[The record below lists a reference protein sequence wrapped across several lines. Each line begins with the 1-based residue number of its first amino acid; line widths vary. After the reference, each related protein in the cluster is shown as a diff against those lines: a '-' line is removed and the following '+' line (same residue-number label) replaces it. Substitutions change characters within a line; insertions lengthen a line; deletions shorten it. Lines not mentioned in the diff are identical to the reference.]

1 LEFTQTLFLA
11 YAASLPLVTLVGVG
25 RGLLGIARSV
35 RAANWPFAIL
45 IAIAV
50 VAMLA
55 LFAAVAVLWFIAA
68 VSHGPKGGP
77 GELLLLFGSG
87 IAIYLAAAGLWALA
101 RHAEARGG
109 CPVTKSRGEPPV
121 DG

>member
-1 LEFTQTLFLA
+1 MELTQTLFLI
-11 YAASLPLVTLVGVG
+11 YAASLPLVTLVAVG
-25 RGLLGIARSV
+25 RGLLSVVRSV

-45 IAIAV
+45 AAV
-50 VAMLA
+50 GIVVMLA

-77 GELLLLFGSG
+77 GELLILFGSG
-87 IAIYLAAAGLWALA
+87 VAIYLAAAGLWAFG
-101 RHAEARGG
+101 RYAESRGG
-109 CPVTKSRGEPPV
+109 CPVTGPGGNAPL